1 MTAAVRTVSRRKAA
15 TRRNGNSARRS
26 PPGTPTVKPWPHS
39 AAGAAIGEDGPS
51 QMALED
57 FAALR
62 AVHSSA
68 VVHPSDANQVPPL
81 VEQMADRA
89 GISYMRTLRG
99 KTTVRTRPEEDI
111 RIGGSRL
118 VRSSEG

>member
-1 MTAAVRTVSRRKAA
+1 SRANLRLA
-15 TRRNGNSARRS
+15 GS
-26 PPGTPTVKPWPHS
+26 H
-39 AAGAAIGEDGPS
+39 AGASIGEDGPS

-118 VRSSEG
+118 VRSTAEDDVTVVRSEERRVGKEGRWRVGASE